1 MANHHSDEFW
11 KAVLM
16 YSYGYKQKE
25 IAEAIGGSVS
35 QPAVSRYIREARDEG
50 LLKWR
55 VHWPN
60 EVDENRRT
68 EIEESVLPREDRER
82 LKSKLDVWTPRDR
95 PRVQRLHVVYTEEGN
110 ISRSFGRNASPYI
123 SGLIGSVQV
132 CMVAWGRTIR
142 SIVDAIDP
150 DMKAR
155 PESRILPICGEPLNH
170 TDNAI
175 SPSVAAA
182 ALATTFRSDHKYSLR
197 GVPARIPKDVDSD
210 ALRTFVQ
217 QCLDYRAIFT
227 SEDPLVKRA
236 DMVLMSVGNSES
248 SEKDPLYQDTIGS
261 EQLDDRQFRVITAGN
276 LGGVWLPADRNNPEH
291 ISAVDA
297 VNDSWLGMTRE
308 QVESCCN
315 RAAHSGASPEPGV
328 VVVAAEAEKANI
340 VRQSLGLVN
349 TLVISRDIANSLL
362 NME

>member
-110 ISRSFGRNASPYI
+110 ISRSFWPKCFTLY
-123 SGLIGSVQV
+123 
-132 CMVAWGRTIR
+132 IR
-142 SIVDAIDP
+142 SHRLSAGVYGRMGP
-150 DMKAR
+150 
-155 PESRILPICGEPLNH
+155 N
-170 TDNAI
+170 
-175 SPSVAAA
+175 
-182 ALATTFRSDHKYSLR
+182 YSE
-197 GVPARIPKDVDSD
+197 
-210 ALRTFVQ
+210 
-217 QCLDYRAIFT
+217 YR
-227 SEDPLVKRA
+227 
-236 DMVLMSVGNSES
+236 
-248 SEKDPLYQDTIGS
+248 
-261 EQLDDRQFRVITAGN
+261 
-276 LGGVWLPADRNNPEH
+276 
-291 ISAVDA
+291 
-297 VNDSWLGMTRE
+297 
-308 QVESCCN
+308 
-315 RAAHSGASPEPGV
+315 
-328 VVVAAEAEKANI
+328 
-340 VRQSLGLVN
+340 
-349 TLVISRDIANSLL
+349 
-362 NME
+362 